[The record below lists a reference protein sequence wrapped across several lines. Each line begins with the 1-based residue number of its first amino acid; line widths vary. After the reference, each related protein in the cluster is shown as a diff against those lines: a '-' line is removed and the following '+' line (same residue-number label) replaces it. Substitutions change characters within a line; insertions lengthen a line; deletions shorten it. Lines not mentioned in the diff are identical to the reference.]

1 MSNMIGAHAGAWTKK
16 YKAYKFS
23 DTNLGLYYNFET
35 ELNSLNK
42 IGLGAR
48 FQGNWLK
55 ASDFVGPAPGATK
68 ANSDSLTY
76 DPQYS
81 YHVGYERSLEDYGNI
96 FARLKGEASD
106 IQMLIK
112 ELGKG
117 LEC

>member
-1 MSNMIGAHAGAWTKK
+1 MSNMVGAHAGRGAATRNV
-16 YKAYKFS
+16 YKFS

-42 IGLGAR
+42 IGFGAR

-76 DPQYS
+76 DPQ
-81 YHVGYERSLEDYGNI
+81 
-96 FARLKGEASD
+96 
-106 IQMLIK
+106 
-112 ELGKG
+112 
-117 LEC
+117 

>member
-1 MSNMIGAHAGAWTKK
+1 M
-16 YKAYKFS
+16 YKFS

-55 ASDFVGPAPGATK
+55 ATDFVGDLQLELTE

-81 YHVGYERSLEDYGNI
+81 YHLGYERSLEDYGNI
-96 FARLKGEASD
+96 FARLGRSFTYPNVDQRVGQSAWNVKS
-106 IQMLIK
+106 
-112 ELGKG
+112 
-117 LEC
+117 